1 MKKLLFLM
9 LIMPISGVFSQT
21 KNLYSVGLMQ
31 PKIGQTQAFE
41 SAWKTHLTK
50 FHNGESK
57 RQVYEILSGDNAGYY
72 QLVEGPIGFADLDIE
87 MPEEK
92 THNLDIYSTI
102 SPKIA
107 LEKLGNTYR
116 WVDTL
121 SHNYS
126 DLTATKFMQTNYYVK
141 PGMMP
146 EFMKEIRRGVIINEE
161 IKSPS
166 ITRAYVLT
174 YAGSKPVLAIR
185 TALKDGFKQLEPG
198 YLPSTTAAFKTAY
211 INKYGQAEWDKMR
224 GSPTAMYNLVSEMET
239 MLVKHRP
246 DLSSTMK

>member
-9 LIMPISGVFSQT
+9 MFMPLAGVFSQT

-41 SAWKTHLTK
+41 SAWKAHLTK

-57 RQVYEILSGDNAGYY
+57 RQVYEIISGENAGCY
-72 QLVEGPIGFADLDIE
+72 QLVEGPIGFADMDTE
-87 MPEEK
+87 SPNEK
-92 THNLDIYSTI
+92 THDLDIYTTI

-107 LEKLGNTYR
+107 MEKLGSTYR
-116 WVDTL
+116 WIDTL
-121 SHNYS
+121 SRNYNDVTGS
-126 DLTATKFMQTNYYVK
+126 KFMQTNYYVK
-141 PGMMP
+141 PGMMT

-161 IKSPS
+161 IKNPA

-174 YAGSKPVLAIR
+174 YSGSKPVLVIR
-185 TALKDGFKQLEPG
+185 TSLKDGFKQLEPG
-198 YLPSTTAAFKTAY
+198 YFPSTTAAFKTAY
-211 INKYGQAEWDKMR
+211 INKYGQSEWDKIR
-224 GSPTAMYNLVSEMET
+224 GSTTAMYNLVNEMET

-246 DLSSTMK
+246 DLSSAIK

>member
-9 LIMPISGVFSQT
+9 MIIPLGGVFSQT
-21 KNLYSVGLMQ
+21 KTLYSVGMMQ
-31 PKIGQTQAFE
+31 PKIGQTLAFE

-57 RQVYEILSGDNAGYY
+57 RQVYEIISGDNAGCY
-72 QLVEGPIGFADLDIE
+72 QLVEGPIGFADMDME
-87 MPEEK
+87 SPDEK
-92 THNLDIYSTI
+92 THNLDIYTTI

-107 LEKLGNTYR
+107 MEKLGNTYR
-116 WVDTL
+116 WIDTL
-121 SHNYS
+121 SRNYS
-126 DLTATKFMQTNYYVK
+126 DLTASKFMQTNYYVK

-146 EFMKEIRRGVIINEE
+146 DLMKEIRRGVIINDE
-161 IKSPS
+161 IKNPAIS
-166 ITRAYVLT
+166 RAYVLT
-174 YAGSKPVLAIR
+174 NAGSKPVLVIR
-185 TALKDGFKQLEPG
+185 TALKEGFKQLEPG

-224 GSPTAMYNLVSEMET
+224 GSTTAVYNHVNETET

-246 DLSSTMK
+246 DLSSPIK